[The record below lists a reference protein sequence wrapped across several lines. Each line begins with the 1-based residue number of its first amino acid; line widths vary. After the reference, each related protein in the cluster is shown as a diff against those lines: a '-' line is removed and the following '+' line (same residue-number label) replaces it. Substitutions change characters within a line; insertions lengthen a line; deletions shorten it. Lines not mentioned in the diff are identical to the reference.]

1 LSLAVMPTN
10 VVTSSPA
17 AAARTRAV
25 SALCSRIVDTA
36 ELFALSLL
44 TVIVTQYVNSNPSDY
59 GTTDQPPN
67 DREPVP
73 VVSHDDGL
81 FYEQTHLTDAQKLL
95 KATCASLWHI
105 SVLIHPYNLRML
117 YLVPKGAGEASTTVG
132 WDLGG
137 AGARLEHKVI
147 LQCMARTHSNKFKI
161 TRRMQEPTCLTFIK

>member
-1 LSLAVMPTN
+1 MEAGLSVAVMPAN
-10 VVTSSPA
+10 IVTSSPVA
-17 AAARTRAV
+17 AAKTRAV

-36 ELFALSLL
+36 ELFVLSLL

-67 DREPVP
+67 DRVA
-73 VVSHDDGL
+73 SHDDGL

-105 SVLIHPYNLRML
+105 CVLIHPYNLRML

-147 LQCMARTHSNKFKI
+147 LKCM
-161 TRRMQEPTCLTFIK
+161 L